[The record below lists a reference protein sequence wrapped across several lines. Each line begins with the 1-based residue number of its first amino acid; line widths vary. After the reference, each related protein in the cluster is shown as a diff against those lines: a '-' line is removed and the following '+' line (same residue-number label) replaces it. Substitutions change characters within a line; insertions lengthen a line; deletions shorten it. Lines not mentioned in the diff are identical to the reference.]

1 MLEIVKKIEEEIRE
15 GRGVTREEALELLKS
30 KAHEELIELAHR
42 LTVEYASKKFDFCA
56 IINARSGCCS
66 EDCKWCAQSAHWGGA
81 NSKVY
86 GFIGKCA
93 CAREAKAAEANKV
106 RRIAIVTAG
115 RGQSKSEIDEICEAI
130 REMKANTSI
139 GICASLGIVE
149 LEDLKL
155 RQMAEFD
162 NFRRRT
168 NKEKL
173 ELMTTAGERIFKDML
188 PLVDDFER
196 AKMAMAKSDDINAVR
211 EGIDLIYNKFINFLA
226 ANNVKAIDTT
236 DADFNTDLHEAIT
249 TFAAGEDKKGKVI
262 DCTQKGYT
270 LGEKVIR
277 FAKVVVGE

>member
-1 MLEIVKKIEEEIRE
+1 MTKNEDKKHVEQPIENQQENPNVQTENGKLEVENAETAQTEEVSETE
-15 GRGVTREEALELLKS
+15 QLQAKVAELEARV
-30 KAHEELIELAHR
+30 A
-42 LTVEYASKKFDFCA
+42 
-56 IINARSGCCS
+56 
-66 EDCKWCAQSAHWGGA
+66 
-81 NSKVY
+81 
-86 GFIGKCA
+86 
-93 CAREAKAAEANKV
+93 
-106 RRIAIVTAG
+106 
-115 RGQSKSEIDEICEAI
+115 
-130 REMKANTSI
+130 
-139 GICASLGIVE
+139 E

-196 AKMAMAKSDDINAVR
+196 AKVAMEKTDDIEAVR
-211 EGIDLIYNKFINFLA
+211 QGIELIYSKFVGFLA
-226 ANNVKAIDTT
+226 ANDVKAIDTT

-277 FAKVVVGE
+277 FSKVVVGE

>member
-1 MLEIVKKIEEEIRE
+1 MTKNKDKKHVEQPIENQQENLNVQTENGKVEVENTESVQTEEVSETEMLQAKVAEL
-15 GRGVTREEALELLKS
+15 EARV
-30 KAHEELIELAHR
+30 A
-42 LTVEYASKKFDFCA
+42 
-56 IINARSGCCS
+56 
-66 EDCKWCAQSAHWGGA
+66 
-81 NSKVY
+81 
-86 GFIGKCA
+86 
-93 CAREAKAAEANKV
+93 
-106 RRIAIVTAG
+106 
-115 RGQSKSEIDEICEAI
+115 
-130 REMKANTSI
+130 
-139 GICASLGIVE
+139 E

-196 AKMAMAKSDDINAVR
+196 AKVAMEKTDDIEAVR
-211 EGIDLIYNKFINFLA
+211 QGIELIYSKFVGFLA
-226 ANNVKAIDTT
+226 ANDVKAIDTT
-236 DADFNTDLHEAIT
+236 DAEFNTDLHEAIT

-277 FAKVVVGE
+277 FSKVVVGE

>member
-1 MLEIVKKIEEEIRE
+1 MKNKNKKNVEQPVENQQENLNVQTENGKVEVENTESVQTEEVSETEMLQAKVAEL
-15 GRGVTREEALELLKS
+15 EARV
-30 KAHEELIELAHR
+30 A
-42 LTVEYASKKFDFCA
+42 
-56 IINARSGCCS
+56 
-66 EDCKWCAQSAHWGGA
+66 
-81 NSKVY
+81 
-86 GFIGKCA
+86 
-93 CAREAKAAEANKV
+93 
-106 RRIAIVTAG
+106 
-115 RGQSKSEIDEICEAI
+115 
-130 REMKANTSI
+130 
-139 GICASLGIVE
+139 E

-173 ELMTTAGERIFKDML
+173 ELITTAGERIFKDML

-196 AKMAMAKSDDINAVR
+196 AKDAMAKTDDIEAVR
-211 EGIDLIYNKFINFLA
+211 QGIELIYNKFIGFLA
-226 ANNVKAIDTT
+226 ANDVKVIDTT

-277 FAKVVVGE
+277 FSKVVVGE

>member
-1 MLEIVKKIEEEIRE
+1 MTKNKDKKQVEQPVENQVEKE
-15 GRGVTREEALELLKS
+15 
-30 KAHEELIELAHR
+30 
-42 LTVEYASKKFDFCA
+42 TVETANNTA
-56 IINARSGCCS
+56 VVN
-66 EDCKWCAQSAHWGGA
+66 EDETS
-81 NSKVY
+81 
-86 GFIGKCA
+86 
-93 CAREAKAAEANKV
+93 AAEE
-106 RRIAIVTAG
+106 VT
-115 RGQSKSEIDEICEAI
+115 EIDSLQAKVAELEA
-130 REMKANTSI
+130 RVA
-139 GICASLGIVE
+139 E

-173 ELMTTAGERIFKDML
+173 ELMTTAGERIFCDML

-196 AKMAMAKSDDINAVR
+196 AKVAMAKSEDINAVR

-249 TFAAGEDKKGKVI
+249 TFAAGDDKKGKVI
-262 DCTQKGYT
+262 DCTQTGYT

>member
-1 MLEIVKKIEEEIRE
+1 MKNKNKKNVEQPVENQQENLNVQTEKGKVEVENTESVQTEEVSETEMLQAKVAEL
-15 GRGVTREEALELLKS
+15 EARV
-30 KAHEELIELAHR
+30 A
-42 LTVEYASKKFDFCA
+42 
-56 IINARSGCCS
+56 
-66 EDCKWCAQSAHWGGA
+66 
-81 NSKVY
+81 
-86 GFIGKCA
+86 
-93 CAREAKAAEANKV
+93 
-106 RRIAIVTAG
+106 
-115 RGQSKSEIDEICEAI
+115 
-130 REMKANTSI
+130 
-139 GICASLGIVE
+139 E

-196 AKMAMAKSDDINAVR
+196 AKDAMAKTDDIEAIR
-211 EGIDLIYNKFINFLA
+211 QGIELIYNKFIGFLA
-226 ANNVKAIDTT
+226 ANDVKVIDTT

-277 FAKVVVGE
+277 FSKVVVGE

>member
-1 MLEIVKKIEEEIRE
+1 MTKNKDIKKEEQLVDNELENVASQETTAEQVAQEEI
-15 GRGVTREEALELLKS
+15 EASEVDVLQAKVAELE
-30 KAHEELIELAHR
+30 
-42 LTVEYASKKFDFCA
+42 
-56 IINARSGCCS
+56 AR
-66 EDCKWCAQSAHWGGA
+66 
-81 NSKVY
+81 V
-86 GFIGKCA
+86 
-93 CAREAKAAEANKV
+93 
-106 RRIAIVTAG
+106 
-115 RGQSKSEIDEICEAI
+115 
-130 REMKANTSI
+130 
-139 GICASLGIVE
+139 VE

-196 AKMAMAKSDDINAVR
+196 AKVAIEKTDDIEAVR
-211 EGIDLIYNKFINFLA
+211 QGIELIYSKFVGFLA
-226 ANNVKAIDTT
+226 ANAVKAIDTT

-262 DCTQKGYT
+262 DCTQTGYT

>member
-1 MLEIVKKIEEEIRE
+1 MIKNKNKKNVEQPVENQQENLNVQTENGKVEVENTESVQTEEVSETEMLQAKVAEL
-15 GRGVTREEALELLKS
+15 EARV
-30 KAHEELIELAHR
+30 A
-42 LTVEYASKKFDFCA
+42 
-56 IINARSGCCS
+56 
-66 EDCKWCAQSAHWGGA
+66 
-81 NSKVY
+81 
-86 GFIGKCA
+86 
-93 CAREAKAAEANKV
+93 
-106 RRIAIVTAG
+106 
-115 RGQSKSEIDEICEAI
+115 
-130 REMKANTSI
+130 
-139 GICASLGIVE
+139 E

-196 AKMAMAKSDDINAVR
+196 AKDAMAKTDDIEAVR
-211 EGIDLIYNKFINFLA
+211 QGIELIYNKFIGFLA
-226 ANNVKAIDTT
+226 ANDVKVIDTT